1 MTAPF
6 VFPKDFGAMREQLHL
21 IENAGVD
28 VRDSIQ
34 SAVEDAFRW
43 TLRRHPLIDTALI
56 ANWAEELA
64 CSMEAGAM
72 ELRNPRRYASAAL
85 EGKVKDWLKT
95 GAAKLEPVGVGFDLE
110 RFGVANG
117 STQSVLDQSLLIEQV
132 TTTLNDRDRFIL
144 VLLVDGSTDTEIASA
159 LKISPSAGRKA
170 IQRMRE
176 RIAASLQGSRS
187 TKRTGHGPRAF
198 CETKG

>member
-1 MTAPF
+1 MTTPF
-6 VFPKDFGAMREQLHL
+6 VFPRDFGAMREQLHL
-21 IENAGVD
+21 IDNAGVD
-28 VRDSIQ
+28 VRGSIQ
-34 SAVEDAFRW
+34 SAVEHAFRW
-43 TLRRHPLIDTALI
+43 ILRSYPLVDPALI

-64 CSMEAGAM
+64 CSMEAGAID
-72 ELRNPRRYASAAL
+72 LRNPRRYASAAL

-95 GAAKLEPVGVGFDLE
+95 GAAKLQPMGVGSDLE
-110 RFGVANG
+110 RFGGVNG

-132 TTTLNDRDRFIL
+132 TTTLNERDRFIL
-144 VLLVDGSTDTEIASA
+144 VLLLDGCTDTEIASA

-176 RIAASLQGSRS
+176 RSAASLQGSRR
-187 TKRTGHGPRAF
+187 TKQSGHGPPAL